1 MGRVMFTVS
10 SSSKAAP
17 AAVFALLTD
26 AATWPAWSPIGS
38 FELERAAPYG
48 GVGVGAIR
56 RFRTGPAT
64 SREVV
69 TGIEPN
75 KRFAYRQLS
84 GLPISDHHAVVDTH
98 PVVDHDP
105 VDNNSAV
112 NDQPAAVLDA
122 RGGAAEWQRSASGPG
137 SAPGRAAGASSPF
150 AAHSVDDPVAPHHDY
165 AAARFLRRG
174 GSSPRRRSRQASP
187 LGSAPVTRSGFQGP
201 PDDPSEAPTGSTT
214 TATTDS
220 RRPIPGRPRG
230 IARRP
235 L

>member
-84 GLPISDHHAVVDTH
+84 GLPISDHHAVVELEALPDGT
-98 PVVDHDP
+98 
-105 VDNNSAV
+105 
-112 NDQPAAVLDA
+112 
-122 RGGAAEWQRSASGPG
+122 R
-137 SAPGRAAGASSPF
+137 
-150 AAHSVDDPVAPHHDY
+150 VAW
-165 AAARFLRRG
+165 
-174 GSSPRRRSRQASP
+174 
-187 LGSAPVTRSGFQGP
+187 T
-201 PDDPSEAPTGSTT
+201 EE
-214 TATTDS
+214 
-220 RRPIPGRPRG
+220 
-230 IARRP
+230 
-235 L
+235 